1 LLGELVETTA
11 GKWITHPPTDA
22 QTATASALVRCWWAT
37 KPASATAA
45 DTPRGPAVHSEA
57 AFEAADGIATVPAF
71 GSWGGDA
78 AEAAKQASEQLRK
91 DLDVHGSEALAVAK
105 AAQRAADDMEQV
117 KSDLAQLEADAA
129 GDGFEVD
136 RASSTVMPGPAM
148 QGNMIDLIAAE
159 AKREE
164 LQARL
169 NAILGEA
176 ARVDEELARAINW
189 PPALS
194 RSPIPRMTTVGVEDN
209 RHSEVAASVRYG
221 PEGYPSPPS
230 SVWSRSVSAV
240 SWATTDSSSHF

>member
-1 LLGELVETTA
+1 
-11 GKWITHPPTDA
+11 
-22 QTATASALVRCWWAT
+22 
-37 KPASATAA
+37 
-45 DTPRGPAVHSEA
+45 VHSEA

-159 AKREE
+159 AKTEDAV
-164 LQARL
+164 LQHQTHGLGPRLRVVLARHEMHL
-169 NAILGEA
+169 PKKGGAHQTRDGSHPTPSIAALDIQPTYSAREA
-176 ARVDEELARAINW
+176 AVL
-189 PPALS
+189 LG
-194 RSPIPRMTTVGVEDN
+194 RSYSWLDQRLREDQFNRPDGTTVQPLRTQGLEYGLFRDALEFCSGLVDLVV
-209 RHSEVAASVRYG
+209 RVRRYG
-221 PEGYPSPPS
+221 CGCHGL
-230 SVWSRSVSAV
+230 
-240 SWATTDSSSHF
+240 ATTCE

>member
-1 LLGELVETTA
+1 
-11 GKWITHPPTDA
+11 
-22 QTATASALVRCWWAT
+22 
-37 KPASATAA
+37 
-45 DTPRGPAVHSEA
+45 VHSEA
-57 AFEAADGIATVPAF
+57 AFEAADDIATVPAF

-129 GDGFEVD
+129 DDGFEVD

-169 NAILGEA
+169 NAILWEA

-189 PPALS
+189 PPELS
-194 RSPIPRMTTVGVEDN
+194 RSPKRRMTTVGVEDTATRRCGFAGFGTVRRCRSP
-209 RHSEVAASVRYG
+209 RHDALELTSDLTADHRHHHLGVRRLESQLSG
-221 PEGYPSPPS
+221 EL
-230 SVWSRSVSAV
+230 
-240 SWATTDSSSHF
+240 